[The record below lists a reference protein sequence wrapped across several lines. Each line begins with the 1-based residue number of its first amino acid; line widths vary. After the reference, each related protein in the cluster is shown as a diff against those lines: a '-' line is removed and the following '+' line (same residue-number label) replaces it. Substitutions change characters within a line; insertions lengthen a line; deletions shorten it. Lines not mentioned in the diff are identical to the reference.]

1 MLSRTA
7 DCLYW
12 MARYTE
18 RAENTARML
27 DVNHQTS
34 LLPQPAEFLEQSWKK
49 LLTISKLEEAFLS
62 KYDVIN
68 RENVLDFMIY
78 ETSNPSSIVSCLFA
92 ARENAR
98 VIRGKITSEVWETQ
112 NTTWLELQ
120 RILEARNQADPSR
133 LLEWVKH
140 RCHLFRGVMHGTMLK
155 NEAFYFM
162 NVGTLLERA
171 DNTARILETK
181 YEDQASLK
189 VLRTDKKG
197 KVVDG
202 ETIEI
207 IDGADGNFFDFYH
220 WAALLR
226 SVSAFEI
233 YRQIYSDQVT
243 PKQVAELLI
252 FNKQMPRSLVSCVN
266 ELIPLISEVKNQQ
279 SKEIERLLGKLK
291 ANLDYS
297 DIDEVFS
304 QGLEEFIEE
313 FLERINHIADEFSN
327 AYLIPLAVA

>member
-49 LLTISKLEEAFLS
+49 LLTISKLEKLFLE
-62 KYDVIN
+62 KYDVVT

-98 VIRGKITSEVWETQ
+98 VIRGKITSEAWETQ

-120 RILEARNQADPSR
+120 RILEARNQTDPSR

-181 YEDQASLK
+181 YEDQAALK
-189 VLRTDKKG
+189 VLRKDKEG
-197 KVVDG
+197 KLVD
-202 ETIEI
+202 ET
-207 IDGADGNFFDFYH
+207 DGNFFDFYH

-243 PKQVAELLI
+243 PKQVAQLLV
-252 FNKQMPRSLVSCVN
+252 FNKQMPRSLVCCVN
-266 ELIPLISEVKNQQ
+266 ELIPLIAEMKNQQ
-279 SKEIERLLGKLK
+279 SKEIDRLLGKLK
-291 ANLDYS
+291 ASLDYS
-297 DIDEVFS
+297 DIGEVFS

>member
-1 MLSRTA
+1 
-7 DCLYW
+7 

-49 LLTISKLEEAFLS
+49 LLTISKLEESFLS
-62 KYDVIN
+62 KHNVIN

-78 ETSNPSSIVSCLFA
+78 EAGNPSSIVSCLFA

-98 VIRGKITSEVWETQ
+98 VIRGRITSEVWETQ

-120 RILEARNQADPSR
+120 QILEARNQTDPSR

-155 NEAFYFM
+155 NEAFYFIR
-162 NVGTLLERA
+162 VGTVLERA
-171 DNTARILETK
+171 DNTARILENK
-181 YEDQASLK
+181 YEDQAAIQALEDG
-189 VLRTDKKG
+189 TDNK
-197 KVVDG
+197 
-202 ETIEI
+202 
-207 IDGADGNFFDFYH
+207 FFDFYH
-220 WAALLR
+220 WASLLR

-243 PKQVAELLI
+243 PKQVAQLLI
-252 FNKQMPRSLVSCVN
+252 FNKQMPRSLVCCIN

-291 ANLDYS
+291 ASLDYS
-297 DIDEVFS
+297 DIDEVFEL
-304 QGLEEFIEE
+304 GLEEFIET
-313 FLERINHIADEFSN
+313 FLERINHIADEFSS
-327 AYLIPLAVA
+327 AYLIPLATI

>member
-49 LLTISKLEEAFLS
+49 LLTISKLEKSFLN
-62 KYDVIN
+62 KYDVVT

-98 VIRGKITSEVWETQ
+98 VIRGKITSEAWETQ

-120 RILEARNQADPSR
+120 RILETRNQTDPSR

-181 YEDQASLK
+181 YEDQAALK
-189 VLRTDKKG
+189 VLRKGREGKLADETDG
-197 KVVDG
+197 H
-202 ETIEI
+202 
-207 IDGADGNFFDFYH
+207 FFDFYH

-243 PKQVAELLI
+243 PKQVAQLLI
-252 FNKQMPRSLVSCVN
+252 FNKQMPRSLVCCVN
-266 ELIPLISEVKNQQ
+266 ELIPLIAEMKNQQ

-291 ANLDYS
+291 ASLDYS

>member
-34 LLPQPAEFLEQSWKK
+34 LLPQPVEFLEQSWKK
-49 LLTISKLEEAFLS
+49 LLTISKLEKLFLE
-62 KYDVIN
+62 KYDVVT

-98 VIRGKITSEVWETQ
+98 VIRGKITSEAWETQ

-120 RILEARNQADPSR
+120 RILEARNQTDPSR

-181 YEDQASLK
+181 YEDQAALK
-189 VLRTDKKG
+189 VLRKDKEG
-197 KVVDG
+197 KLADG
-202 ETIEI
+202 T
-207 IDGADGNFFDFYH
+207 DGNFFDFYH

-243 PKQVAELLI
+243 PKQVAQLLI
-252 FNKQMPRSLVSCVN
+252 FNKQMPRSLVCCVN
-266 ELIPLISEVKNQQ
+266 ELIPLIAEMKNQQ

-291 ANLDYS
+291 ASLDYS

>member
-7 DCLYW
+7 DCIYW

-34 LLPQPAEFLEQSWKK
+34 LLPQPEEFLEQSWKK
-49 LLTISKLEEAFLS
+49 LLTISKLEDSFLA
-62 KYDVIN
+62 KYEVIN

-78 ETSNPSSIVSCLFA
+78 ETSNSSSIASCLFA

-112 NTTWLELQ
+112 NTTWLEWQ
-120 RILEARNQADPSR
+120 RIVEARNSADPSR

-155 NEAFYFM
+155 NQSFYFM

-171 DNTARILETK
+171 DNTARILQTK
-181 YEDQASLK
+181 YEGQSAK
-189 VLRTDKKG
+189 VFGSNEKRADDGT
-197 KVVDG
+197 DG
-202 ETIEI
+202 E
-207 IDGADGNFFDFYH
+207 FFDFYH

-243 PKQVAELLI
+243 PKQVAQLLI
-252 FNKQMPRSLVSCVN
+252 FNKQMPRSLVCCVN
-266 ELIPLISEVKNQQ
+266 ELIPLVAEIKNAQ

-297 DIDEVFS
+297 DIDEVFA
-304 QGLEEFIEE
+304 QGLEEYIEE
-313 FLERINHIADEFSN
+313 FLARINHIADEFSN

>member
-49 LLTISKLEEAFLS
+49 LLTISKLEDAFLNR
-62 KYDVIN
+62 YQAIN

-78 ETSNPSSIVSCLFA
+78 ETSNPSSIVSCLFS

-120 RILEARNQADPSR
+120 QILEARNQADPSR
-133 LLEWVKH
+133 LLEWVKY

-162 NVGTLLERA
+162 NIGTLLERA

-181 YEDQASLK
+181 YEDPAELK
-189 VLRTDKKG
+189 VLRTNKYLE
-197 KVVDG
+197 V
-202 ETIEI
+202 
-207 IDGADGNFFDFYH
+207 DGADDNFFDFYH

-243 PKQVAELLI
+243 PKKVAELLI
-252 FNKQMPRSLVSCVN
+252 FNKQMPRSLVCCIN
-266 ELIPLISEVKNQQ
+266 ELIPLVSEVKNQQ

-291 ANLDYS
+291 ASLDYS
-297 DIDEVFS
+297 DIDEVFA
-304 QGLEEFIEE
+304 QGLDEFIEE

>member
-49 LLTISKLEEAFLS
+49 LLTISKLEDAFLS
-62 KYDVIN
+62 KYDVVN

-140 RCHLFRGVMHGTMLK
+140 RCHLFRGVLYGTMLK
-155 NEAFYFM
+155 NEAFHFIYA
-162 NVGTLLERA
+162 GTLLERA

-181 YEDQASLK
+181 YEDQAVLK
-189 VLRTDKKG
+189 VLNPKKG
-197 KVVDG
+197 TEEGTDG
-202 ETIEI
+202 E
-207 IDGADGNFFDFYH
+207 FFDFYH

-243 PKQVAELLI
+243 PKQVAQLLI
-252 FNKQMPRSLVSCVN
+252 FNKQMPRSLVYCVN
-266 ELIPLISEVKNQQ
+266 DLIPLISELKNQQ

-291 ANLDYS
+291 ASLDYS
-297 DIDEVFS
+297 DIDEVFE
-304 QGLEEFIEE
+304 QGLEEFIEV

>member
-34 LLPQPAEFLEQSWKK
+34 LLPQPAQFLEQSWKK
-49 LLTISKLEEAFLS
+49 LLTISKLEESFLS
-62 KYDVIN
+62 KHDVIN

-98 VIRGKITSEVWETQ
+98 VIRGRITSEVWETQ

-120 RILEARNQADPSR
+120 RILEARYQTDPSR

-155 NEAFYFM
+155 NEAFYFIR
-162 NVGTLLERA
+162 VGTLLERA
-171 DNTARILETK
+171 DNTARILENK
-181 YEDQASLK
+181 YEDQAAIQALEN
-189 VLRTDKKG
+189 D
-197 KVVDG
+197 
-202 ETIEI
+202 
-207 IDGADGNFFDFYH
+207 ADNNFFDFYH
-220 WAALLR
+220 WASLLR

-243 PKQVAELLI
+243 PKQVAQLLI
-252 FNKQMPRSLVSCVN
+252 FNKQMPRSLVCCIN
-266 ELIPLISEVKNQQ
+266 ELIPLISEVKNQK

-291 ANLDYS
+291 ASLDYS
-297 DIDEVFS
+297 DIDEVFE
-304 QGLEEFIEE
+304 QGLEEFIET
-313 FLERINHIADEFSN
+313 FLERINHIADEFSS
-327 AYLIPLAVA
+327 AYLVPLATV

>member
-34 LLPQPAEFLEQSWKK
+34 LVPQPVEFLEQSWKK
-49 LLTISKLEEAFLS
+49 LLTISKLEESFLS
-62 KYDVIN
+62 KHDLIN

-98 VIRGKITSEVWETQ
+98 VIRGRITSEVWETQ

-120 RILEARNQADPSR
+120 KILEARNQTDPRR
-133 LLEWVKH
+133 LLEWVKY

-155 NEAFYFM
+155 NEAFYFIR
-162 NVGTLLERA
+162 VGTVLERA
-171 DNTARILETK
+171 DNTARILENK
-181 YEDQASLK
+181 YEDQAAIQ
-189 VLRTDKKG
+189 VLEDDTDN
-197 KVVDG
+197 
-202 ETIEI
+202 
-207 IDGADGNFFDFYH
+207 NFFDFYH
-220 WAALLR
+220 WASLLR

-243 PKQVAELLI
+243 PKQVAQLLI
-252 FNKQMPRSLVSCVN
+252 FNKQMPRSLVCCIN

-291 ANLDYS
+291 ASLDYS
-297 DIDEVFS
+297 DIDEVFE
-304 QGLEEFIEE
+304 QGLEEFIET
-313 FLERINHIADEFSN
+313 FLERINHIADEFSS
-327 AYLIPLAVA
+327 AYLIPLATI

>member
-1 MLSRTA
+1 
-7 DCLYW
+7 

-34 LLPQPAEFLEQSWKK
+34 LLPQPEEFLEQSWRK
-49 LLTISKLEEAFLS
+49 LLTISKLEEAFMS
-62 KYDVIN
+62 QYDVVN
-68 RENVLDFMIY
+68 RENVLDFMIH

-98 VIRGKITSEVWETQ
+98 VIRSKITSEVWETQ

-120 RILEARNQADPSR
+120 RILESRNQVDPSR

-162 NVGTLLERA
+162 SVGTLLERA

-189 VLRTDKKG
+189 ALRAENKADEEAG
-197 KVVDG
+197 VD
-202 ETIEI
+202 
-207 IDGADGNFFDFYH
+207 FFDFYH

-243 PKQVAELLI
+243 PKQVAQLLI
-252 FNKQMPRSLVSCVN
+252 FNKQMPRSLVCCVN
-266 ELIPLISEVKNQQ
+266 ELIPLISEMKNQQ

-291 ANLDYS
+291 ASLDYS

-304 QGLEEFIEE
+304 QGLEEFIEQ

>member
-49 LLTISKLEEAFLS
+49 LLTISKLEADFLS

-78 ETSNPSSIVSCLFA
+78 ETSNPSSIVSCLYA

-120 RILEARNQADPSR
+120 RILEARDRADPSR
-133 LLEWVKH
+133 LLDWVKH
-140 RCHLFRGVMHGTMLK
+140 RCHLFRGVMYGTMLK
-155 NEAFYFM
+155 NEAFYFI
-162 NVGTLLERA
+162 NIGTLLERA

-189 VLRTDKKG
+189 VLRAQNHGGDNE
-197 KVVDG
+197 DG
-202 ETIEI
+202 
-207 IDGADGNFFDFYH
+207 GSFFDFYH

-233 YRQIYSDQVT
+233 YRQIYSDQVV
-243 PKQVAELLI
+243 PKQVAQLLI
-252 FNKQMPRSLVSCVN
+252 FNKQMPRSLVCCVN
-266 ELIPLISEVKNQQ
+266 ELISLIAEVENNQ

-291 ANLDYS
+291 ASLDYS
-297 DIDEVFS
+297 DIDEVFT
-304 QGLEEFIEE
+304 QGLEEFIES
-313 FLERINHIADEFSN
+313 FLEKINHIADEFST
-327 AYLIPLAVA
+327 AYLIPLAAN

>member
-34 LLPQPAEFLEQSWKK
+34 LLPQPAQFLEQSWKK
-49 LLTISKLEEAFLS
+49 LLTISKLEESFLS

-78 ETSNPSSIVSCLFA
+78 ETGNPSSIVSCLFA

-98 VIRGKITSEVWETQ
+98 VIRGRITSEVWETQ

-120 RILEARNQADPSR
+120 QILESRHQADPSR

-140 RCHLFRGVMHGTMLK
+140 RCHLFRGVLHGTMLK
-155 NEAFYFM
+155 NEAFYFIR
-162 NVGTLLERA
+162 VGTLLERA
-171 DNTARILETK
+171 DNTARILENK
-181 YEDQASLK
+181 YEDQEAIQ
-189 VLRTDKKG
+189 VLEDS
-197 KVVDG
+197 
-202 ETIEI
+202 
-207 IDGADGNFFDFYH
+207 ADHNFFDFYH
-220 WAALLR
+220 WASLLR

-243 PKQVAELLI
+243 PKQVAQLLI
-252 FNKQMPRSLVSCVN
+252 FNKQMPRSMVCCIN

-279 SKEIERLLGKLK
+279 SKEIDRLLGKLK
-291 ANLDYS
+291 ASLDYS
-297 DIDEVFS
+297 DIDEVFE
-304 QGLEEFIEE
+304 QGLEEFIET
-313 FLERINHIADEFSN
+313 FLERINHIANEFSS
-327 AYLIPLAVA
+327 AYLIPLAAI

>member
-34 LLPQPAEFLEQSWKK
+34 LLPQPAQFLEQSWKK
-49 LLTISKLEEAFLS
+49 LLTISKLEESFLS
-62 KYDVIN
+62 QYDVIN

-78 ETSNPSSIVSCLFA
+78 ETGNPSSIVSCLFA

-98 VIRGKITSEVWETQ
+98 VIRGRITSEVWETQ

-120 RILEARNQADPSR
+120 QILESRHQADPSR

-140 RCHLFRGVMHGTMLK
+140 RCHLFRGVLHGTMLK
-155 NEAFYFM
+155 NEAFYFIR
-162 NVGTLLERA
+162 VGTLLERA
-171 DNTARILETK
+171 DNTARILENK
-181 YEDQASLK
+181 YEEQ
-189 VLRTDKKG
+189 
-197 KVVDG
+197 
-202 ETIEI
+202 ETIQALE
-207 IDGADGNFFDFYH
+207 DSADHNFFDFYH
-220 WAALLR
+220 WASLLR

-243 PKQVAELLI
+243 PKQVAQLLI
-252 FNKQMPRSLVSCVN
+252 FNKQMPRSLVCCIN

-279 SKEIERLLGKLK
+279 SKDIERLLGKLK
-291 ANLDYS
+291 ASLDYS
-297 DIDEVFS
+297 DIDEVFE
-304 QGLEEFIEE
+304 QGLEEFIET
-313 FLERINHIADEFSN
+313 FLERINHIANEFSS
-327 AYLIPLAVA
+327 AYLIPLAAI

>member
-34 LLPQPAEFLEQSWKK
+34 LLPQPAQFLEQSWKK
-49 LLTISKLEEAFLS
+49 LLTISKLEESFLS
-62 KYDVIN
+62 RYDVIN

-78 ETSNPSSIVSCLFA
+78 ETGNPSSIVSCLFA

-98 VIRGKITSEVWETQ
+98 VIRGRITSEVWETQ

-120 RILEARNQADPSR
+120 QILESRHQADPSR

-155 NEAFYFM
+155 NEAFYFIR
-162 NVGTLLERA
+162 VGTLLERA
-171 DNTARILETK
+171 DNTARILENK
-181 YEDQASLK
+181 YEDQEAIQ
-189 VLRTDKKG
+189 VLEDS
-197 KVVDG
+197 
-202 ETIEI
+202 
-207 IDGADGNFFDFYH
+207 ADRNFFDFYH
-220 WAALLR
+220 WASLLR

-243 PKQVAELLI
+243 PKQVAQLLI
-252 FNKQMPRSLVSCVN
+252 FNKQMPRSLVCCIN

-279 SKEIERLLGKLK
+279 SKDIERLLGKLK
-291 ANLDYS
+291 ASLDYS
-297 DIDEVFS
+297 DIDEVFE
-304 QGLEEFIEE
+304 QGLEEFIET
-313 FLERINHIADEFSN
+313 FLERINHIANEFSS
-327 AYLIPLAVA
+327 AYLIPLAAI

>member
-1 MLSRTA
+1 
-7 DCLYW
+7 

-34 LLPQPAEFLEQSWKK
+34 LLPQPAEFLAQSWKK
-49 LLTISKLEEAFLS
+49 LLTISKLEDPFLARY
-62 KYDVIN
+62 KVVN

-98 VIRGKITSEVWETQ
+98 VIRGRITSETWETQ

-120 RILEARNQADPSR
+120 HILEARNQSDPSR
-133 LLEWVKH
+133 LLEWVKY
-140 RCHLFRGVMHGTMLK
+140 RCHLFRGVMYGTMLK
-155 NEAFYFM
+155 NEALYFM
-162 NVGTLLERA
+162 NMGTLLERA

-181 YEDQASLK
+181 YEVPVALNS
-189 VLRTDKKG
+189 LRTDKK
-197 KVVDG
+197 V
-202 ETIEI
+202 
-207 IDGADGNFFDFYH
+207 GADEANKADGDFFDFYH

-243 PKQVAELLI
+243 PKQVAQLLI
-252 FNKQMPRSLVSCVN
+252 FNKQMPRSLVCCIN
-266 ELIPLISEVKNQQ
+266 ELIPLIAEVKNQK

-304 QGLEEFIEE
+304 QGLEEFIKE
-313 FLERINHIADEFSN
+313 FLEHINHIADEFSN

>member
-49 LLTISKLEEAFLS
+49 LLTISKLEDTFLS
-62 KYDVIN
+62 QYELVN

-78 ETSNPSSIVSCLFA
+78 ETSNPSSIVSCLYA

-98 VIRGKITSEVWETQ
+98 VIRGKITSEAWETQ

-120 RILEARNQADPSR
+120 RILEARHQADPSR

-140 RCHLFRGVMHGTMLK
+140 RCHLFRGVLYGTMLK
-155 NEAFYFM
+155 NEAFYFI

-189 VLRTDKKG
+189 VLDVDEGAGG
-197 KVVDG
+197 K
-202 ETIEI
+202 
-207 IDGADGNFFDFYH
+207 FFDFYH

-243 PKQVAELLI
+243 PKQVAKLLI
-252 FNKQMPRSLVSCVN
+252 FNKQMPRSLVCCVN

-291 ANLDYS
+291 ASLDYS
-297 DIDEVFS
+297 DIDEVFL
-304 QGLEEFIEE
+304 QGLEEFIEG
-313 FLERINHIADEFSN
+313 FLERINHIADEFSS
-327 AYLIPLAVA
+327 AYLIPLATN

>member
-1 MLSRTA
+1 
-7 DCLYW
+7 

-49 LLTISKLEEAFLS
+49 LLTISKLEDAFLS

-140 RCHLFRGVMHGTMLK
+140 RCHLFRGVMYGTMLK
-155 NEAFYFM
+155 NVAFYFM
-162 NVGTLLERA
+162 SIGTLLERA
-171 DNTARILETK
+171 DNTARILESK
-181 YEDQASLK
+181 YEVQDSLK
-189 VLRTDKKG
+189 VLRSKKKG
-197 KVVDG
+197 EEGTDG
-202 ETIEI
+202 Q
-207 IDGADGNFFDFYH
+207 FFDFYH

-243 PKQVAELLI
+243 PKQVAQLLI
-252 FNKQMPRSLVSCVN
+252 FNKQMPRSLVCCVN
-266 ELIPLISEVKNQQ
+266 ELIPLISEVKNQK

-291 ANLDYS
+291 ASLEYS
-297 DIDEVFS
+297 DIDEVFE
-304 QGLEEFIEE
+304 QGLEEFIKA

-327 AYLIPLAVA
+327 TYLIPLAVA

>member
-49 LLTISKLEEAFLS
+49 LLTISKLEGAFLS

-120 RILEARNQADPSR
+120 RIIEARNQADPSR

-140 RCHLFRGVMHGTMLK
+140 RCHLFRGVMYGTMLK
-155 NEAFYFM
+155 NEAFYFISI
-162 NVGTLLERA
+162 GTLLERA
-171 DNTARILETK
+171 DNTARILESK
-181 YEDQASLK
+181 YEVQDSLK
-189 VLRTDKKG
+189 NLGSKKKG
-197 KVVDG
+197 EEGTDG
-202 ETIEI
+202 E
-207 IDGADGNFFDFYH
+207 FFDFYH

-243 PKQVAELLI
+243 PKQVAQLLI
-252 FNKQMPRSLVSCVN
+252 FNKQMPRSLVCCIN
-266 ELIPLISEVKNQQ
+266 ELIPLISEVKNQK

-291 ANLDYS
+291 ASLDYS
-297 DIDEVFS
+297 DIDEVFE
-304 QGLEEFIEE
+304 QGLEEFIEA

-327 AYLIPLAVA
+327 TYLIPLAVA

>member
-34 LLPQPAEFLEQSWKK
+34 LLPQPSEFLEQSWKK
-49 LLTISKLEEAFLS
+49 LLTISKLEESFLQ
-62 KYDVIN
+62 KYDAVT

-92 ARENAR
+92 RENAR
-98 VIRGKITSEVWETQ
+98 VIRGRITSEAWETQ

-181 YEDQASLK
+181 YEDQATLK
-189 VLRTDKKG
+189 VLRTDKK
-197 KVVDG
+197 VDA
-202 ETIEI
+202 
-207 IDGADGNFFDFYH
+207 DGADGDFFDFYH

-291 ANLDYS
+291 ASLDYS

>member
-49 LLTISKLEEAFLS
+49 LPTISKLEESFLS
-62 KYDVIN
+62 EHNVIN

-98 VIRGKITSEVWETQ
+98 VIRGRITSEVWETQ

-120 RILEARNQADPSR
+120 QILEARNQTDPSR

-155 NEAFYFM
+155 NEAFYFIR
-162 NVGTLLERA
+162 VGTVLERA
-171 DNTARILETK
+171 DNTARILENK
-181 YEDQASLK
+181 YEDQAAIQALGDD
-189 VLRTDKKG
+189 TD
-197 KVVDG
+197 
-202 ETIEI
+202 
-207 IDGADGNFFDFYH
+207 NHFFDFYH
-220 WAALLR
+220 WASLLR

-243 PKQVAELLI
+243 PKQVAQLLI
-252 FNKQMPRSLVSCVN
+252 FNKQMPRSLVCCIN
-266 ELIPLISEVKNQQ
+266 ELIPLISEVQNQQ

-291 ANLDYS
+291 ASLDYS
-297 DIDEVFS
+297 DIDEVFE
-304 QGLEEFIEE
+304 QGLEEFIET
-313 FLERINHIADEFSN
+313 FLERVNHIADEFSS
-327 AYLIPLAVA
+327 AYLIPLTTI

>member
-34 LLPQPAEFLEQSWKK
+34 LLPQPTVFLEQSWRK
-49 LLTISKLEEAFLS
+49 LLTISKLEDLFLS
-62 KYDVIN
+62 KYAVIN
-68 RENVLDFMIY
+68 RENVLDFIIY

-120 RILEARNQADPSR
+120 RIIEARNQADPSR

-140 RCHLFRGVMHGTMLK
+140 RCHLFRGVMYGTMLK
-155 NEAFYFM
+155 NEAFYFISI
-162 NVGTLLERA
+162 GTLLERA
-171 DNTARILETK
+171 DNTARILENK
-181 YEDQASLK
+181 YEVQDSLK
-189 VLRTDKKG
+189 AISPKKTLEEG
-197 KVVDG
+197 
-202 ETIEI
+202 T
-207 IDGADGNFFDFYH
+207 DGAFFDFYH

-243 PKQVAELLI
+243 PKQVAQLLI
-252 FNKQMPRSLVSCVN
+252 FNKQMPRSLVCCVN

-291 ANLDYS
+291 ASLDYS
-297 DIDEVFS
+297 DIDEVFE
-304 QGLEEFIEE
+304 QGLEEFMKA

>member
-49 LLTISKLEEAFLS
+49 LLTISKLEESFLE
-62 KYDVIN
+62 KYDVIT

-98 VIRGKITSEVWETQ
+98 VIRGKITSEAWETQ

-133 LLEWVKH
+133 LLDWVKH

-181 YEDQASLK
+181 YEGQAALK
-189 VLRTDKKG
+189 VLRTDQKG
-197 KVVDG
+197 RAMDGQVAEVV
-202 ETIEI
+202 
-207 IDGADGNFFDFYH
+207 DGADGDFFDFYH

-252 FNKQMPRSLVSCVN
+252 FNKQMPRSLVCCVN
-266 ELIPLISEVKNQQ
+266 ELIPLIAEMKNQQ

-291 ANLDYS
+291 ASLDYS

>member
-62 KYDVIN
+62 KYDVVN

-120 RILEARNQADPSR
+120 RILEARHQSDPSR

-140 RCHLFRGVMHGTMLK
+140 RCHLFRGVLYGTMLK
-155 NEAFYFM
+155 NEAFYFI

-181 YEDQASLK
+181 YEDPAALR
-189 VLRTDKKG
+189 VLGAKKSSEDG
-197 KVVDG
+197 TDG
-202 ETIEI
+202 E
-207 IDGADGNFFDFYH
+207 FFDFYH

-243 PKQVAELLI
+243 PKQVAQLLI

-291 ANLDYS
+291 ASLDYS
-297 DIDEVFS
+297 DIDEVFE
-304 QGLEEFIEE
+304 QGLEEFIEA
-313 FLERINHIADEFSN
+313 FLERINFIADEFSN